1 MYCATLKLWGFVGKD
16 ELIKVEKSRAIMVW
30 KNRNGGNGDEDSLV
44 LMTWRHSERRNLSFS
59 SLVNV
64 GRVFIVYRRLY

>member
-30 KNRNGGNGDEDSLV
+30 KNRDGGNGDEGGLV
-44 LMTWRHSERRNLSFS
+44 LMTWQHSERSNLSFS
-59 SLVNV
+59 SLVNLV
-64 GRVFIVYRRLY
+64 QVWFR